1 MTDDPHFLLLYTYVD
16 DMVDRRG
23 PHRQAHLDRIQAE
36 QAAGRVVMAGALG
49 TPPTGGAM
57 VWHGVT
63 RDDIE
68 QFAAGDPYVAAGL
81 VTEQRIEP
89 WTLV

>member
-1 MTDDPHFLLLYTYVD
+1 MTDHPHYLLLYTYVD

-23 PHRQAHLDRIQAE
+23 PYRQAHLDRIQAE
-36 QAAGRVVMAGALG
+36 KTAGRVVMAGALG
-49 TPPTGGAM
+49 SPPTGGAM

-63 RDDIE
+63 LDDIE
-68 QFAAGDPYVAAGL
+68 QFAAADPYVKAGL
-81 VTEQRIEP
+81 VTDRRIEP